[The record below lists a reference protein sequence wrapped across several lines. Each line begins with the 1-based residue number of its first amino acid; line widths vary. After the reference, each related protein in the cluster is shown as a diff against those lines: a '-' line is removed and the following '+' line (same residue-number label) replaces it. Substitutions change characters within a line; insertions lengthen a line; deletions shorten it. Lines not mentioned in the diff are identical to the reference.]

1 MPAPSLRTCSFA
13 LLLLVG
19 ACSQST
25 LSTTTAPAALAGEW
39 SLVELDGLPA
49 PTGAGGRRATLRFD
63 VDSTR
68 VAGFAG
74 CNRVAANFTIARD
87 SLRFGPAVMTKMAC
101 NEGMEL
107 EGRVAGVLSNA
118 KRYQLA
124 ANELTLF
131 GSSGSLARFT
141 RVTP

>member
-1 MPAPSLRTCSFA
+1 MPRSLRARSLPW
-13 LLLLVG
+13 LLLAA
-19 ACSQST
+19 ACATST
-25 LSTTTAPAALAGEW
+25 PPTTLAPAALAGEW
-39 SLVELDGLPA
+39 SLVELDGQPP

-74 CNRVAANFTIARD
+74 CNRVAATFTAVSD
-87 SLRFGPAVMTKMAC
+87 SIRFGPAMMTKMAC
-101 NEGMEL
+101 NEGMDL
-107 EGRVAGVLSNA
+107 EGRVAGVLSNTN
-118 KRYQLA
+118 RYQLA
-124 ANELTLF
+124 SNELTLF